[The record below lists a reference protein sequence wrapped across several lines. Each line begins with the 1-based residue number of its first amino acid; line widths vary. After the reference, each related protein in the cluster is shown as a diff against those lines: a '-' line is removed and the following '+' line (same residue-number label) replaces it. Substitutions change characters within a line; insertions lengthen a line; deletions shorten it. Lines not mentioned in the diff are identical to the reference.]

1 MSAGFRSCLGSYTF
15 HIKVVM
21 GDLGGLYQL
30 NDSVIQGL
38 FDFERNTMNTSQ
50 KITCTWLGNGRGV
63 SDSFY
68 GS

>member
-1 MSAGFRSCLGSYTF
+1 
-15 HIKVVM
+15 M
-21 GDLGGLYQL
+21 GDLGGLYQR